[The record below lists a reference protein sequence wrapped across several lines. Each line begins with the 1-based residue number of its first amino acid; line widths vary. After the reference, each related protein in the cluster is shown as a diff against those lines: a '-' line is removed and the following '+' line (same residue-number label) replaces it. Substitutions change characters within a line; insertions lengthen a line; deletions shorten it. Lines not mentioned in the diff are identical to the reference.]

1 MDWERGKSK
10 YIFKLIVFF
19 FIIFCW
25 HSLHILFSTLWW
37 LSLGTCIILLKLSI
51 LSISMKFEEWD
62 LNWKNVTNQMNVFKM
77 HNCEIK
83 KTLIKGKANLTE
95 QIQSWGDNKPI
106 FTSIVHLRMPPH
118 LLKTSTAFQI
128 ALMSRVGGDE
138 KFCWWEG
145 VIFLDWWESEEECLW
160 PFKNFSKLKTTICKY
175 WILIKIKIRMSSV
188 SKKYEGKT
196 KIVQK

>member
-1 MDWERGKSK
+1 
-10 YIFKLIVFF
+10 
-19 FIIFCW
+19 
-25 HSLHILFSTLWW
+25 
-37 LSLGTCIILLKLSI
+37 
-51 LSISMKFEEWD
+51 MKFEEWD

-106 FTSIVHLRMPPH
+106 FTSIVHLRMPPPPPPPFKNIH
-118 LLKTSTAFQI
+118 SFSNSANVKGG
-128 ALMSRVGGDE
+128 GGDE

-188 SKKYEGKT
+188 CKKYEGKT